1 MYECLFIIHHYL
13 KFSKMKKPSLE
24 DKLMAA
30 QIERAHQTLLTP
42 TPSVPVPQTV
52 QKAVVVEEVKEKNV
66 RVTVDMPE
74 SLHESLKYRIIKEK
88 KTIREFI
95 LLLIQKEL
103 ERGNE

>member
-1 MYECLFIIHHYL
+1 
-13 KFSKMKKPSLE
+13 MKKPSLE

-30 QIERAHQTLLTP
+30 QIERAHQTLRTP
-42 TPSVPVPQTV
+42 TPSVQMPQIV
-52 QKAVVVEEVKEKNV
+52 QKPVVVVEEVKEKNV

-103 ERGNE
+103 EQDSNNDS

>member
-1 MYECLFIIHHYL
+1 
-13 KFSKMKKPSLE
+13 MKKPSLE

-30 QIERAHQTLLTP
+30 QIERAHQTLRAP
-42 TPSVPVPQTV
+42 TPSVQMPQIV
-52 QKAVVVEEVKEKNV
+52 QKPVVVEEVKEKNV

-103 ERGNE
+103 EQES

>member
-1 MYECLFIIHHYL
+1 
-13 KFSKMKKPSLE
+13 MKKPSLE

-42 TPSVPVPQTV
+42 TPSVLVPQMV
-52 QKAVVVEEVKEKNV
+52 QKAVVVEEIKEKNV

-103 ERGNE
+103 EQGNG

>member
-1 MYECLFIIHHYL
+1 
-13 KFSKMKKPSLE
+13 MKKPSLE

-42 TPSVPVPQTV
+42 TPSVPVPQMV
-52 QKAVVVEEVKEKNV
+52 QKAVVVEEIKEKNV

-103 ERGNE
+103 EQGNG

>member
-1 MYECLFIIHHYL
+1 
-13 KFSKMKKPSLE
+13 MKKPSLE

-30 QIERAHQTLLTP
+30 QIERAHQTLLAP
-42 TPSVPVPQTV
+42 TPSVQAPQTV
-52 QKAVVVEEVKEKNV
+52 QKAVVVEEIKEKNV

-103 ERGNE
+103 DNE

>member
-1 MYECLFIIHHYL
+1 
-13 KFSKMKKPSLE
+13 MKKPSLE

-30 QIERAHQTLLTP
+30 QIERAHQTLLAP
-42 TPSVPVPQTV
+42 TPAVQTPPMV
-52 QKAVVVEEVKEKNV
+52 QKAAVVEEVKEKNV

-103 ERGNE
+103 DNG

>member
-1 MYECLFIIHHYL
+1 
-13 KFSKMKKPSLE
+13 MKKPSLE

-30 QIERAHQTLLTP
+30 QIERAHQTLLAP
-42 TPSVPVPQTV
+42 TPSVQTPIVV
-52 QKAVVVEEVKEKNV
+52 QKPIVVKEKNV

-103 ERGNE
+103 DNE